1 MTPKAVVFDL
11 GKVLVDFDYAIA
23 ARAVAARARVS
34 APEVAKLI
42 AETSLLVTYET
53 GGLATDA
60 FYKQVCDA
68 TGFCGDLNEFG
79 RCFGDIFTPI
89 EGMID
94 LHARIRDAGVPTYI
108 FSNTN
113 ELAIAHIKRTFPFFS
128 TFKDYVYS
136 FEEGALKPDAKIY
149 AAVECRTGLS
159 GQEILYIDDRPE
171 NIEAGKQRAWQ
182 AIHHAD
188 PSITRRAVA
197 AAGLPVQV

>member
-1 MTPKAVVFDL
+1 MIPKAVVFDL
-11 GKVLVDFDYAIA
+11 GKVLVDFDYGIA
-23 ARAVAARARVS
+23 ARAVAARARIS

-42 AETSLLVTYET
+42 AETSLLITYET

-68 TGFCGDLNEFG
+68 TGFCGDLKEFG
-79 RCFGDIFTPI
+79 TCFGDIFTPI
-89 EGMID
+89 EAMID

-136 FEEGALKPDAKIY
+136 FEEGALKPDTKIY
-149 AAVECRTGLS
+149 GAVERRTRLCG
-159 GQEILYIDDRPE
+159 GEILYIDDRPE
-171 NIEAGKQRAWQ
+171 NIDAGKQRSWQ
-182 AIHHAD
+182 AIHHID
-188 PSITRRAVA
+188 PSTTRRAVA
-197 AAGLPVQV
+197 ATGLPIQV

>member
-1 MTPKAVVFDL
+1 MIPKAVVFDL
-11 GKVLVDFDYAIA
+11 GKVLVDFDYGIA

-42 AETSLLVTYET
+42 AETSLLITYET

-79 RCFGDIFTPI
+79 RCFGDIFAPI
-89 EGMID
+89 DAMID
-94 LHARIRDAGVPTYI
+94 LQARIRDAGMPTYI

-113 ELAIAHIKRTFPFFS
+113 ELAIAHIKQTFPFFS
-128 TFKDYVYS
+128 GFNAYIYS
-136 FEEGALKPDAKIY
+136 FQEGALKPDAKIY
-149 AAVECRTGLS
+149 AAVERRTGLS
-159 GQEILYIDDRPE
+159 GAEILYIDDRLE

-182 AIHHAD
+182 AIHHID

-197 AAGLPVQV
+197 AMGLPIQI